1 MDDVHTIDDFLQEN
15 NITSQSEFLTT
26 LDLKIAF
33 VVEKLLN
40 LEVLVMETARRA
52 ADIEP
57 AVSPQAFLM
66 ASEFDF
72 LHAIVDSEV
81 GELEKLAASIHSIIQ
96 NHKVEESD
104 HRFNGKLQAATDS
117 LSQMQ
122 ELIATIRRE
131 SATFDKVIQPSQGTH
146 TTVSVS
152 QE

>member
-1 MDDVHTIDDFLQEN
+1 MDDDDYLQEN
-15 NITSQSEFLTT
+15 SIMSQSEFLTT

-52 ADIEP
+52 ADIDP
-57 AVSPQAFLM
+57 SVSPQALHM

-81 GELEKLAASIHSIIQ
+81 GELEKLAASIHTIIQ

-104 HRFNGKLQAATDS
+104 DRFNGKLRAATDS

-122 ELIATIRRE
+122 ELITTIRRE
-131 SATFDKVIQPSQGTH
+131 SATFDKVIQPPQG
-146 TTVSVS
+146 TVSVS